1 MAAEFAFVKIRATQV
16 DGLEREGRA
25 AAGMVRAATDKLDA
39 YLAVCQLGITISS
52 LGLGALGEPA
62 VAVVIEPLLEPLGV
76 QEGLLHAI
84 SFAVAFGIITFLHV
98 VFGELAPKSIAI
110 QSPEGTSLFVAPF
123 MRFFYYLLLPG
134 IFLFNGTANL
144 FIRLLGYPPAS
155 EGDDTHTETEIR
167 TLVGQ
172 SARRGMLE
180 HDEGEMIGAVFEL
193 NDKVAREIMVPRPD
207 VVSLP
212 SEMNLRKLVSV
223 AAAGNYT
230 RYPVY
235 EDDSPDRIIGAVHVK
250 DVLRAVESEG
260 GLDAHLTAHD
270 LAREVLVVPENRPID
285 GILEEFQ
292 RQELQMAIVIDEW
305 GSFEGLF
312 TLEDIIEEI
321 VGEIRDEFDEEEPAV
336 RRLPDGS
343 YSNRRPYPDRGCQR
357 GPRLGVRERGLRH
370 HRRPRPRRHRSRPRG
385 RRRGPP
391 RRLPPPRRRGERPPR
406 RPGHRTGGGR
416 ACERPGRALAG
427 RGRPGRRTVVRE
439 GRTSG
444 PRDPF
449 ETISLR
455 ERDVDGDHHDG
466 QDYAED
472 KQLPQGLT
480 LLPAD
485 GRGRAPAG
493 CRGERRARRGKGAPR
508 GCPPRRR
515 GPHR

>member
-123 MRFFYYLLLPG
+123 MRFFYHLLLPG

-343 YSNRRPYPDRGCQR
+343 YS
-357 GPRLGVRERGLRH
+357 
-370 HRRPRPRRHRSRPRG
+370 
-385 RRRGPP
+385 
-391 RRLPPPRRRGERPPR
+391 
-406 RPGHRTGGGR
+406 
-416 ACERPGRALAG
+416 
-427 RGRPGRRTVVRE
+427 
-439 GRTSG
+439 
-444 PRDPF
+444 
-449 ETISLR
+449 I
-455 ERDVDGDHHDG
+455 
-466 QDYAED
+466 
-472 KQLPQGLT
+472 
-480 LLPAD
+480 D
-485 GRGRAPAG
+485 GRIPIGVVNEALGSGFESEDFDTIGGLVLGAIGRAPEVGDEVHLDGYLLRVDEVNGPRVAQVIAREAVEPANAPDG
-493 CRGERRARRGKGAPR
+493 RSQEGDGRRDEPS
-508 GCPPRRR
+508 
-515 GPHR
+515 